1 MASLEL
7 RARLGW
13 VNLTLKNCQPDS
25 MKKWQSL
32 IIDEPVSGEVISI
45 IREQKTFPTGSQTW
59 NSISPPTWINFR
71 AHTFAN
77 AFNWHMKIDAQAWA
91 VPPCGV
97 PAQDFNR
104 KNQSW
109 AYLCIY
115 LLTDIW
121 NWRSGLSRA
130 VMSLARWRSA
140 CLRLSTKLSSFWRWL
155 N

>member
-1 MASLEL
+1 MGQFDPKKLPTWFNEEMTESNNRWTSLWRSYFNYKGTKNL
-7 RARLGW
+7 SHRLT
-13 VNLTLKNCQPDS
+13 NLKFD
-25 MKKWQSL
+25 
-32 IIDEPVSGEVISI
+32 
-45 IREQKTFPTGSQTW
+45 FPQ
-59 NSISPPTWINFR
+59 TWINFR